1 MWPLYYNHILATGKL
16 SNMRG
21 HTSGEG
27 YHTFC
32 VHAHLHYGNQKWLF
46 GIGISETGKS
56 MLDFSIYY
64 KDIFKVTEKFIIRRL
79 GKVFGKYSKYSRIIG
94 ETRKLKSKT

>member
-1 MWPLYYNHILATGKL
+1 
-16 SNMRG
+16 
-21 HTSGEG
+21 
-27 YHTFC
+27 
-32 VHAHLHYGNQKWLF
+32 
-46 GIGISETGKS
+46 

-79 GKVFGKYSKYSRIIG
+79 GKVFGKYSKYSRIVG